1 MALPTSV
8 RAALLLAGVVR
19 SSIASDASPSPA
31 VASGGAL
38 TLPRG
43 PKLACKWDRTQATLN
58 VSWEMAVGPEPLP
71 YPADVY
77 EIQISA
83 SPFAR
88 AAAISTVGGLQAQ
101 LGLDLLLPNTTY
113 YLSMRAHAGWAFAT
127 GHFMGIDTW
136 GKLGPQTACTTG
148 MQDTSRSSSSATAAS
163 APASDHGGS
172 DGRSESF
179 VFESWRLSEYAAG
192 EVDYLLNHDS
202 ADAAGLAL
210 LFTALAQYE
219 YRMGDLVLQNSWTGG
234 STAQL
239 VLTTYCI
246 EALRPE
252 VPGNDTT
259 RGDPR
264 FADYQSCNNQ
274 VDKTSASCSC
284 VVATDR
290 LWGRLPLSPSCEVP
304 ATKTP
309 CPTDGSDGC
318 TCTCTP
324 QQRRAS
330 AEFTGM
336 IDVFARDDEN
346 DNAIGKWY
354 SHPAGA
360 ACVSNEKLGAVR
372 PDGSRCTWKQS
383 QSARTMRGWQL
394 YAAGLNASGLALD
407 KLAGCLSNAPS
418 CSPVAAQIRENV
430 GVMKSVL
437 DSAPLAP
444 WKCGGDN

>member
-1 MALPTSV
+1 MALLASV
-8 RAALLLAGVVR
+8 RVGLLLAGVAR
-19 SSIASDASPSPA
+19 SSIASVASPSPGPA
-31 VASGGAL
+31 PRGAL

-43 PKLACKWDRTQATLN
+43 PKPACKWDANSASLA
-58 VSWEMAVGPEPLP
+58 VSWEVAVGPEPLP

-88 AAAISTVGGLQAQ
+88 ASAISTVGGLEAR

-127 GHFMGIDTW
+127 GHFMGSDTW

-148 MQDTSRSSSSATAAS
+148 TEGQRSSVTSAP
-163 APASDHGGS
+163 APASDGGG
-172 DGRSESF
+172 DGGGSESF
-179 VFESWRLSEYAAG
+179 TFETWRLSEYAAG
-192 EVDYLLNHDS
+192 EVDYLLNHDG
-202 ADAAGLAL
+202 ADAAGSAL

-219 YRMGDLVLQNSWTGG
+219 YRMGDLSLQTSWTGG
-234 STAQL
+234 STAEL

-274 VDKTSASCSC
+274 ADKTSATCSC
-284 VVATDR
+284 AVATDR
-290 LWGRLPLSPSCEVP
+290 LWGRLPLSPPACEVP
-304 ATKTP
+304 VIKTP
-309 CPTDGSDGC
+309 CPSDGSSGC

-324 QQRRAS
+324 QQLKSS

-336 IDVFARDDEN
+336 VDVFARDDET
-346 DNAIGKWY
+346 DHAIGKWY

-360 ACVSNEKLGAVR
+360 ACASGEKLGAVR

-394 YAAGLNASGLALD
+394 YAAGLNASGLAVD

-418 CSPVAAQIRENV
+418 CSPAAAQIRENV

-444 WKCGGDN
+444 WKCGGAN